1 MTQNELDEVR
11 DLRSGRQRP
20 PPAFNVPGIVLGLI
34 AIFIAVHAVR
44 LYALGPLGDSFVL
57 VDFAFIPGCYGSAAE
72 ICSYQRPGAGL
83 WSPLTYSFLH
93 GDWMHLGVNSVW
105 LLAFGTPVARRLGA
119 LRFLVFSGAGAIAGA
134 AVFYFLNPTLVA
146 PVIGASGVVSA
157 LMGGACRFAFGGAR
171 TPMPYTSQMSLPL
184 VPITEA
190 LADRTVLIFVAV
202 FFGTNLLIGSAAGG
216 FLGGG
221 TIAWEAHL
229 GGFAFGFLLFR
240 LFDPRSGSPAS
251 PAV

>member
-1 MTQNELDEVR
+1 MTRNELDEAPEIR
-11 DLRSGRQRP
+11 FERQRP
-20 PPAFNVPGIVLGLI
+20 PPAFNVPGIVLALI
-34 AIFIAVHAVR
+34 AIFIAVHALR
-44 LYALGPLGDSFVL
+44 MFAIGPLADSFVL
-57 VDFAFIPGCYGSAAE
+57 VDFAFIPGCYDSVAE
-72 ICSYQRPGAGL
+72 ICSYQRTGAGL

-119 LRFLVFSGAGAIAGA
+119 ARFLLFSACGAIAGA

-171 TPMPYTSQMSLPL
+171 SPMPFEAQALLPV

-190 LADRTVLIFVAV
+190 LANRTVLIFVAV

-221 TIAWEAHL
+221 TVAWEAHL
-229 GGFAFGFLLFR
+229 GGFAFGFLAFQ
-240 LFDPRSGSPAS
+240 LFDPRSRRP
-251 PAV
+251 VV

>member
-1 MTQNELDEVR
+1 MTQNDLDEAPEPAFR
-11 DLRSGRQRP
+11 RQRP

-34 AIFIAVHAVR
+34 AVYFAVHAVR
-44 LYALGPLGDSFVL
+44 VFALDPLTDSFVL
-57 VDFAFIPGCYGSAAE
+57 VDFAFIPGCYRAVAE
-72 ICSYQRPGAGL
+72 FCAYQRPGAGI

-119 LRFLVFSGAGAIAGA
+119 VRFLQFSGCGAVVGA
-134 AVFYFLNPTLVA
+134 AVFYVLNPDIVA

-157 LMGGACRFAFGGAR
+157 LMGGACRFAFGGAGA
-171 TPMPYTSQMSLPL
+171 TMPPSMQAYLP
-184 VPITEA
+184 VVSIREA
-190 LADRTVLIFVAV
+190 LANRTVLIFVAV

-221 TIAWEAHL
+221 TVAWEAHL
-229 GGFAFGFLLFR
+229 GGFAFGFLLFGF
-240 LFDPRSGSPAS
+240 FDPRSRTRA
-251 PAV
+251 A